1 MDTPSSPIGLIV
13 KKVEAVMKLTRRSF
27 KLLATS
33 AAVFVLAGCASL
45 TPEVLSQQEIESQS
59 RADLKKRMA
68 EIAPINDAITIE
80 EAIARALKYNL
91 DHRAKSLEM
100 ALASGQLEAGKF
112 DMMPRLLANAGYFSR
127 DNDLVRRSEDGLGNI
142 IDNRYISSERDRA
155 TQDLTLSWSLLDF
168 GASYYNA
175 KQNADR
181 LLIATERRRK
191 SMHTLIQNVRTTY
204 WRALAAQTLSQR
216 VSSAIVDAETAL
228 KDSRGMQAA
237 KVRSPSESLR
247 FQRTLLDNLRQ
258 LEALQRELTTAKVE
272 LASLIGAPTGTRL
285 TLTEPTDAEP
295 QALGIS
301 LEAMET
307 QALTRNADLREAN
320 YNVRIAA
327 NDTRKA
333 ILKLLPGISFD
344 YGTRRDDDRFLINQ
358 NWQEASARVSLNLFN
373 LLSAPSQKRAAEAAE
388 SVMQARRMAL
398 QMTVFTQVHLSWHQ
412 YDDAVRQYQRAY
424 AIADVDGQLAQIAG
438 AQEQSQMAGR
448 LDRISLD
455 VISILSVARRY
466 QSMAR
471 VQEALSRMQSTLGL
485 EPEVGSLDE
494 LDLLTLQK
502 TMDQSLKNWNR
513 QMQTKPVPQAR
524 RSVEKNQTE
533 SQT

>member
-1 MDTPSSPIGLIV
+1 
-13 KKVEAVMKLTRRSF
+13 MKLTHRSF

-68 EIAPINDAITIE
+68 EIAPISDAITIE

-127 DNDLVRRSEDGLGNI
+127 DSDLLRSQDFNGTNSF
-142 IDNRYISSERDRA
+142 NPYISSERNRS

-237 KVRSPSESLR
+237 KVRSPGESLR

-295 QALGIS
+295 QALGIT

-494 LDLLTLQK
+494 LDLPTLQK

-513 QMQTKPVPQAR
+513 QMQTKPAPQAR
-524 RSVEKNQTE
+524 RSVEQNQTE

>member
-1 MDTPSSPIGLIV
+1 
-13 KKVEAVMKLTRRSF
+13 MKLTHRSF

-127 DNDLVRRSEDGLGNI
+127 DSDLLRSQDFNGTNSF
-142 IDNRYISSERDRA
+142 NPYISSERNRS

-258 LEALQRELTTAKVE
+258 LEALQRELITAKVE

-295 QALGIS
+295 QALGIT

-307 QALTRNADLREAN
+307 QALTAMPIC
-320 YNVRIAA
+320 VRR
-327 NDTRKA
+327 TTT
-333 ILKLLPGISFD
+333 S
-344 YGTRRDDDRFLINQ
+344 
-358 NWQEASARVSLNLFN
+358 VSL
-373 LLSAPSQKRAAEAAE
+373 QTTRAKPFSNCCLV
-388 SVMQARRMAL
+388 SVLTTAL
-398 QMTVFTQVHLSWHQ
+398 VGTMTAS
-412 YDDAVRQYQRAY
+412 
-424 AIADVDGQLAQIAG
+424 
-438 AQEQSQMAGR
+438 
-448 LDRISLD
+448 
-455 VISILSVARRY
+455 
-466 QSMAR
+466 
-471 VQEALSRMQSTLGL
+471 
-485 EPEVGSLDE
+485 
-494 LDLLTLQK
+494 
-502 TMDQSLKNWNR
+502 
-513 QMQTKPVPQAR
+513 
-524 RSVEKNQTE
+524 
-533 SQT
+533 

>member
-1 MDTPSSPIGLIV
+1 
-13 KKVEAVMKLTRRSF
+13 MKLTHRSF
-27 KLLATS
+27 TLLATS

-68 EIAPINDAITIE
+68 EIAPISDAITIE

-216 VSSAIVDAETAL
+216 VSSAIADAESAL

-295 QALGIS
+295 QALGIT

-358 NWQEASARVSLNLFN
+358 NWQEASVRVSLNLFN

-494 LDLLTLQK
+494 LDLPTLQK

>member
-1 MDTPSSPIGLIV
+1 MT
-13 KKVEAVMKLTRRSF
+13 LTSRPF

-33 AAVFVLAGCASL
+33 AAAILLVGCASL
-45 TPEVLSQQEIESQS
+45 TPEVLSQQEIEAQSQ
-59 RADLKKRMA
+59 ADLQKRMA
-68 EIAPINDAITIE
+68 EVVPIAGAITLE

-127 DNDLVRRSEDGLGNI
+127 DSDLVRRSQDVNGNTF
-142 IDNRYISSERDRA
+142 DNRYISSERNHA

-216 VSSAIVDAETAL
+216 VSSVIADAEIAL
-228 KDSRGMQAA
+228 KDSRGMQSA
-237 KVRSPSESLR
+237 KIRSPGESLR

-258 LEALQRELTTAKVE
+258 LEALQRELTSAKVE
-272 LASLIGAPTGTRL
+272 LASLIGAPSGTRL

-301 LEAMET
+301 LEAMEA
-307 QALTRNADLREAN
+307 QALTRNADLREAS

-333 ILKLLPGISFD
+333 ILKLMPGVSFD
-344 YGTRRDDDRFLINQ
+344 YGTRRDDDRFLVDQ
-358 NWQEASARVSLNLFN
+358 HWQEAGVRVSLNLFN

-398 QMTVFTQVHLSWHQ
+398 QMAVFTQVHLSWHQ
-412 YDDAVRQYQRAY
+412 YDDAVRQYQRAH

-438 AQEQSQMAGR
+438 GQEQSQMAGR
-448 LDRISLD
+448 LDRISAD

-471 VQEALSRMQSTLGL
+471 VQEALSRVQSTLGL

-494 LDLLTLQK
+494 LDLPTLQR
-502 TMDQSLKNWNR
+502 TMDQSLKNWNM
-513 QMQTKPVPQAR
+513 QMQTKPSPQAR
-524 RSVEKNQTE
+524 ATYGRQVKA
-533 SQT
+533 SQA

>member
-1 MDTPSSPIGLIV
+1 MT
-13 KKVEAVMKLTRRSF
+13 LTQRPF

-33 AAVFVLAGCASL
+33 AAAILMVGCASL
-45 TPEVLSQQEIESQS
+45 NPEALSQQEIQAKSQS
-59 RADLKKRMA
+59 DLQKRIA
-68 EIAPINDAITIE
+68 EVAPISGAITLE

-112 DMMPRLLANAGYFSR
+112 DMLPRLLANAGYFSR
-127 DNDLVRRSEDGLGNI
+127 DSDLVRRSQDVNGNTY
-142 IDNRYISSERDRA
+142 DNRYVSSERNHA
-155 TQDLTLSWSLLDF
+155 TQDLTLSWSMLDF
-168 GASYYNA
+168 GASYYSA

-216 VSSAIVDAETAL
+216 VSVAITEAEAAL

-237 KVRSPSESLR
+237 KVRSPGESLR

-258 LEALQRELTTAKVE
+258 LEALQRELGTAKVE
-272 LASLIGAPTGTRL
+272 LASLIGAAPGSVL
-285 TLTEPTDAEP
+285 ILTEPTDAEP
-295 QALGIS
+295 QALGMS
-301 LEAMET
+301 LQAMEA
-307 QALTRNADLREAN
+307 QALMQNADLREAH

-333 ILKLLPGISFD
+333 ILKLMPGISFD
-344 YGTRRDDDRFLINQ
+344 YGTRRDDDRFLVDQ
-358 NWQEASARVSLNLFN
+358 HWQEASMRVSLNLFN

-398 QMTVFTQVHLSWHQ
+398 QMAVFTQVHLSWHQ
-412 YDDAVRQYQRAY
+412 YDDAVRQYQRAH
-424 AIADVDGQLAQIAG
+424 AIADVDNQLAQIAG
-438 AQEQSQMAGR
+438 GQEQSQMAGR
-448 LDRISLD
+448 LDRISAD
-455 VISILSVARRY
+455 VISILSSARRY

-471 VQEALSRMQSTLGL
+471 VQEALSRVQSTLGM

-494 LDLLTLQK
+494 LDLPTLQK
-502 TMDQSLKNWNR
+502 TMDQSLKNWNM
-513 QMQTKPVPQAR
+513 QMQVKPAPQAR
-524 RSVEKNQTE
+524 VRRSLTE
-533 SQT
+533 SLA

>member
-1 MDTPSSPIGLIV
+1 
-13 KKVEAVMKLTRRSF
+13 MKLTHRSF

-127 DNDLVRRSEDGLGNI
+127 DSDLLRSQDFNGTNSF
-142 IDNRYISSERDRA
+142 NPYISSERNRS

-237 KVRSPSESLR
+237 KVRSPGESLR

-295 QALGIS
+295 QALGIT

-494 LDLLTLQK
+494 LDLPTLQK

-513 QMQTKPVPQAR
+513 QMQTKPAPQAR
-524 RSVEKNQTE
+524 RSVEQNQTE

>member
-1 MDTPSSPIGLIV
+1 
-13 KKVEAVMKLTRRSF
+13 MKLTYRSF

-68 EIAPINDAITIE
+68 EIAPISDAITIE

-127 DNDLVRRSEDGLGNI
+127 DNDLVRRSEDGRNI

-237 KVRSPSESLR
+237 KVRSPGESLR

-333 ILKLLPGISFD
+333 ILKLLPGISLD

-358 NWQEASARVSLNLFN
+358 NWQEASVRVSLNLFN

-494 LDLLTLQK
+494 LDLPTLQK
-502 TMDQSLKNWNR
+502 TMDQSIKNWNR

-524 RSVEKNQTE
+524 RSAEKNQTE

>member
-1 MDTPSSPIGLIV
+1 
-13 KKVEAVMKLTRRSF
+13 MKLTHRSF
-27 KLLATS
+27 RLLATS

-68 EIAPINDAITIE
+68 EIAPISDAITIE

-127 DNDLVRRSEDGLGNI
+127 DSDLLRSQDFNGTNSF
-142 IDNRYISSERDRA
+142 NPYISSERNRS

-295 QALGIS
+295 QVLGIT

-333 ILKLLPGISFD
+333 IVKLLPGISFD

-358 NWQEASARVSLNLFN
+358 NWQEASVRVSLNLFN

-494 LDLLTLQK
+494 LDLPALQK
-502 TMDQSLKNWNR
+502 TMDQSLKNWKR
-513 QMQTKPVPQAR
+513 QMQTKSAPQAR
-524 RSVEKNQTE
+524 RSVEQNQTE